1 MSAPSDIGKPPPI
14 RVDLGG
20 ETPIGEPIPAA
31 KVLGREPLRAPLP
44 KRFYKLAT
52 VSAEGPPFRILLD
65 GRQLKTP
72 KKQTLA
78 VPNLGLA
85 DAVAVEWSAQ
95 ATHIDPATMPLTR
108 MANTALDGVV
118 GNEDALRADIAAF
131 AMSDLLCY
139 LADGPDRLVF
149 EQTARWSP
157 VLDWAARRLDCRF
170 QLTEGIMPVAQPEA
184 IRAAV
189 VAALATAGAFQLTSL
204 HVVTTLTGSALLALA
219 VAERQLDAESA
230 WAAAHVDEDFQIA
243 QWGWDT
249 EARARRAFRWT
260 EMQAAARMLALT
272 SATWPGTS

>member
-1 MSAPSDIGKPPPI
+1 MSGPRDIGKPAPI
-14 RVDLGG
+14 RVELGG

-44 KRFYKLAT
+44 KRFYTAAT
-52 VSAEGPPFRILLD
+52 VGAEGPPFRILLD
-65 GRQLKTP
+65 GRPLKTP
-72 KKQTLA
+72 KKQALA
-78 VPNLGLA
+78 VPSVVLA
-85 DAVAVEWSAQ
+85 DAIAAEWSAQ

-139 LADGPDRLVF
+139 RADGPDRLVS
-149 EQTARWSP
+149 EQSARWNP

-170 QLTEGIMPVAQPEA
+170 QLAEGIMPVTQPEA

-189 VAALATAGAFQLTSL
+189 VAAIASAGAFQLTPL

-219 VAERQLDAESA
+219 VAERHLDAEAA
-230 WAAAHVDEDFQIA
+230 WAAAHVDEDFQIV
-243 QWGWDT
+243 QWGWDA

-260 EMQAAARMLALT
+260 EMQAAARMIALT
-272 SATWPGTS
+272 SAS